1 METSVFGSCSD
12 GKDKFKY
19 CMDFV
24 KAHINDFITYGSY
37 TFIIAFALWAWLYT
51 KNADAEKLKRKKRT
65 IDILPSVVSTLGVL
79 GTFFGIT
86 YGLYFFDV
94 NNLTVSVPKL
104 LEGLKT
110 AFFTSLCGMVG
121 SLLLRHLVTDK
132 KYEASDVIVS
142 DTKSAQIE
150 ICNAVLLMKNAVVTA
165 MQTTEQSIKQLS
177 QNMSS
182 AANTNKTL
190 LNNVNATL
198 DSIKTL
204 HGQEKTTLSSI
215 NQTVNSIASSA
226 QNTYNRL
233 TDINNSTSAI
243 SGNVDEISENIE
255 KQGETLANI
264 NTATDTTADNMKEA
278 NGRVG
283 ELLDIEE
290 GNATAIEST
299 LEETRKFS
307 QVLRGEVD
315 EIEQKMT
322 ETNALLTS
330 KFDEFSELLK
340 KSNTEALVEVMKRV
354 TEEFQTQ
361 MNALISQLIQENF
374 EKLNQSVEK
383 LNEWQQEN
391 KAMIEALTKQYK
403 GMAAD
408 FDGTSTVL
416 AKVSADTKALTG
428 EGSKL
433 QRLINELQKVMI
445 DDKKFTE
452 ITGKLESTVSLTKSN
467 MTAFDETTHKL
478 NEWVKKQRDFNNGV
492 QVLIAKLDEL
502 NKIRDYDEQFW
513 RDTKQGMNEG
523 VGIIKEGTKQLN
535 SQLTDLDR
543 RFYTRLSSTL
553 SELDKCIAAMID
565 KMDNK

>member
-1 METSVFGSCSD
+1 M
-12 GKDKFKY
+12 
-19 CMDFV
+19 
-24 KAHINDFITYGSY
+24 DFITTHIDDIVTYGSCVV
-37 TFIIAFALWAWLYT
+37 IIVFTLWAWLYT
-51 KNADAEKLKRKKRT
+51 KNADVEKLRRKERT
-65 IDILPSVVSTLGVL
+65 IDALPSVVSTLGVL

-121 SLLLRHLVTDK
+121 SLLLRHLVTDR
-132 KYEASDVIVS
+132 KYEAGNVIVS

-150 ICNAVLLMKNAVVTA
+150 ICNAVAQVKNAVVA
-165 MQTTEQSIKQLS
+165 ARLTTENSIGHLS
-177 QNMSS
+177 QVMNIATQRNEALLGDVK
-182 AANTNKTL
+182 AA
-190 LNNVNATL
+190 L
-198 DSIKTL
+198 DGIAAL
-204 HGQEKTTLSSI
+204 HTQEKAAITNITEIAKDIKS
-215 NQTVNSIASSA
+215 TVRTIGTAG
-226 QNTYNRL
+226 QNTYNCVS
-233 TDINNSTSAI
+233 DIKNSARQI

-255 KQGETLANI
+255 KHGNMLASI
-264 NTATDTTADNMKEA
+264 DTAASTTADNVKEA

-290 GNATAIEST
+290 GNATTIEST
-299 LEETRKFS
+299 LEETKKFS

-322 ETNALLTS
+322 ETNALLTK

-361 MNALISQLIQENF
+361 MNALISRLIQENF

-391 KAMIEALTKQYK
+391 KAMIDALTKQYK
-403 GMAAD
+403 AMAAD

-416 AKVSADTKALTG
+416 AKVSADTKTLTG

-452 ITGKLESTVSLTKSN
+452 ITGKLESAVSLTKSN
-467 MTAFDETTHKL
+467 MQSFDETTHKL
-478 NEWVKKQRDFNNGV
+478 NEWVKKQRDFNAGV

-502 NKIRDYDEQFW
+502 NKIRDYGEQFW

-523 VGIIKEGTKQLN
+523 VGILKEGTKQLN
-535 SQLTDLDR
+535 SQLTDMDR
-543 RFYTRLSSTL
+543 YFYNRLSTTL

-565 KMDNK
+565 RVDSSR

>member
-1 METSVFGSCSD
+1 MED
-12 GKDKFKY
+12 LI
-19 CMDFV
+19 
-24 KAHINDFITYGSY
+24 KAHIDVVITYGSCV
-37 TFIIAFALWAWLYT
+37 IIIVFALWAWLYT
-51 KNADAEKLKRKKRT
+51 KNADAEKLRRKERT
-65 IDILPSVVSTLGVL
+65 IDALPSVVSTLGVL

-86 YGLYFFDV
+86 YGLYHFDV
-94 NNLTVSVPKL
+94 NDLTASVPKL
-104 LEGLKT
+104 LDGLKT
-110 AFFTSLCGMVG
+110 AFFTSLCGMLG
-121 SLLLRHLVTDK
+121 SLLLRHLVTDR
-132 KYEASDVIVS
+132 KYEAGDVIVS
-142 DTKSAQIE
+142 DVKSAQIE
-150 ICNAVLLMKNAVVTA
+150 ICNAVMLMKKAVVEA
-165 MQTTEQSIKQLS
+165 MQTTEGAI
-177 QNMSS
+177 
-182 AANTNKTL
+182 
-190 LNNVNATL
+190 
-198 DSIKTL
+198 
-204 HGQEKTTLSSI
+204 TTLSQDMNNAGKRNENLLTGVKTELSAIKALKTRQESALSSI
-215 NQTVNSIASSA
+215 KETVSGIGTTE
-226 QNTYNRL
+226 QETYNCVSGIK
-233 TDINNSTSAI
+233 TTTGVI
-243 SGNVDEISENIE
+243 SGNINEISENVE
-255 KQGETLANI
+255 KQVLTLANI
-264 NTATDTTADNMKEA
+264 STSSDSTAENMKEA

-307 QVLRGEVD
+307 QVLRGDVD

-322 ETNALLTS
+322 ETNALLTR

-354 TEEFQTQ
+354 TEEFQSQ
-361 MNALISQLIQENF
+361 MNALISRLIQENF

-391 KAMIEALTKQYK
+391 KAMIDALTKQYK
-403 GMAAD
+403 GMAQD

-452 ITGKLESTVSLTKSN
+452 ITSKLESTVSLTQSN

-478 NEWVKKQRDFNNGV
+478 NDWVKKQRDFNNGV

-502 NKIRDYDEQFW
+502 NKIRDYGEQFW
-513 RDTKQGMNEG
+513 RDTKQGMNES
-523 VGIIKEGTKQLN
+523 VGILKEGTKQLN
-535 SQLTDLDR
+535 SQLTDMDR
-543 RFYTRLSSTL
+543 HFYTRLSATL

-565 KMDNK
+565 KSDNVR

>member
-1 METSVFGSCSD
+1 M
-12 GKDKFKY
+12 GKRTIIMRS
-19 CMDFV
+19 MDLR
-24 KAHINDFITYGSY
+24 IDDFITYGSC
-37 TFIIAFALWAWLYT
+37 IGIVVFALWAWLYT
-51 KNADAEKLKRKKRT
+51 KNASAEKLRRKERT
-65 IDILPSVVSTLGVL
+65 IDALPSVVSTLGVL

-94 NNLTVSVPKL
+94 NNLSYSVPKL
-104 LEGLKT
+104 LDGLKT
-110 AFFTSLCGMVG
+110 AFFTSLCGMIG
-121 SLLLRHLVTDK
+121 SLLLRHLVTDR
-132 KYEASDVIVS
+132 KYEAGDVIVS
-142 DTKSAQIE
+142 DAKSAQVA
-150 ICNAVLLMKNAVVTA
+150 ICNAVVVMQNAVVAA
-165 MQTTEQSIKQLS
+165 MQATERAITGMSYDIKKASQTNEDLLNGVKAELGGIKSLQTKQEQAISSIK
-177 QNMSS
+177 
-182 AANTNKTL
+182 
-190 LNNVNATL
+190 
-198 DSIKTL
+198 
-204 HGQEKTTLSSI
+204 E
-215 NQTVNSIASSA
+215 TVKGIGTAE
-226 QNTYNRL
+226 QNTYNCVS
-233 TDINNSTSAI
+233 DIKNSTRTIA
-243 SGNVDEISENIE
+243 GNVDEISGNVER
-255 KQGETLANI
+255 QGETFASI
-264 NTATDTTADNMKEA
+264 NAAASTMAENMKES

-290 GNATAIEST
+290 GNATAIENT

-322 ETNALLTS
+322 ETNALLTK

-354 TEEFQTQ
+354 TEEFQSQ
-361 MNALISQLIQENF
+361 MNALISRLIQENF

-391 KAMIEALTKQYK
+391 KAMIDALTKQYRA
-403 GMAAD
+403 MAQD

-452 ITGKLESTVSLTKSN
+452 ITAKLESTVSLTQSN

-478 NEWVKKQRDFNNGV
+478 NDWVKKQRDFNNGV

-502 NKIRDYDEQFW
+502 NNIRDYGEQFW
-513 RDTKQGMNEG
+513 RDTRQGMNEG
-523 VGIIKEGTKQLN
+523 VAIIKEGTKQLN
-535 SQLTDLDR
+535 SQLTDMDR
-543 RFYTRLSSTL
+543 HFYTRLSTTL

-565 KMDNK
+565 KSDNIRR

>member
-1 METSVFGSCSD
+1 MSKLDPLTIVSCVVILA
-12 GKDKFKY
+12 
-19 CMDFV
+19 FV
-24 KAHINDFITYGSY
+24 VIFWI
-37 TFIIAFALWAWLYT
+37 YT
-51 KNADAEKLKRKKRT
+51 KTASPETLRRKERT
-65 IDILPSVVSTLGVL
+65 IDAMPSIVSTLGVL
-79 GTFFGIT
+79 GTFLGIT
-86 YGLYFFDV
+86 VGLVHFNVDD
-94 NNLTVSVPKL
+94 LTTSVPKL
-104 LEGLKT
+104 LDGLKT

-121 SLLLRHLVTDK
+121 SLLLRHLVTDR
-132 KYEASDVIVS
+132 KYEAGDVIVS
-142 DTKSAQIE
+142 DTLTAQQA
-150 ICNAVLLMKNAVVTA
+150 ICHAVAQMKNAVVEV
-165 MQTTEQSIKQLS
+165 MQTTERSVTYLSQVMNIATQRNEALLGDVKAALDGIAALHTQENAVITSIKEITNDLKS
-177 QNMSS
+177 T
-182 AANTNKTL
+182 AAAIGK
-190 LNNVNATL
+190 V
-198 DSIKTL
+198 
-204 HGQEKTTLSSI
+204 G
-215 NQTVNSIASSA
+215 
-226 QNTYNRL
+226 QNTYNCVS
-233 TDINNSTSAI
+233 DIKNSARQI

-255 KQGETLANI
+255 RHGNMLASI
-264 NTATDTTADNMKEA
+264 DTAASTTADNVKEA

-290 GNATAIEST
+290 GNATTIEST
-299 LEETRKFS
+299 LEETKKFS

-322 ETNALLTS
+322 ETNALLTK

-361 MNALISQLIQENF
+361 MNALISRLIQENF

-391 KAMIEALTKQYK
+391 KAMIDALTKQYK
-403 GMAAD
+403 AMAAD

-416 AKVSADTKALTG
+416 AKVSADTKTLTG

-452 ITGKLESTVSLTKSN
+452 ITGKLESAVSLTKSN
-467 MTAFDETTHKL
+467 MQSFDETTHKL
-478 NEWVKKQRDFNNGV
+478 NEWVKKQRDFNAGV

-502 NKIRDYDEQFW
+502 NKIRDYGEQFW

-523 VGIIKEGTKQLN
+523 VGILKEGTKQLN
-535 SQLTDLDR
+535 SQLTDMDR
-543 RFYTRLSSTL
+543 HFYNRLSTTL

-565 KMDNK
+565 RVDSSR